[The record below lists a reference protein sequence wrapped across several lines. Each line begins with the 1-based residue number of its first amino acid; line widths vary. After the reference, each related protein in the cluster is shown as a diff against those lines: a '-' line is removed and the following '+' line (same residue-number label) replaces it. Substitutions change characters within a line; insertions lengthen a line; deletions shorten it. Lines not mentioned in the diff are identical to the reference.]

1 MANLEG
7 DVMRAVVQI
16 FAVIKDQVMANVQSA
31 AIKGQILGED
41 TDASTNLK
49 RLDKIVR
56 DSVDQAGYNGMREMT
71 GTIKPYIRLLQQ
83 AQLDKAKQ

>member
-1 MANLEG
+1 VANLEG

-16 FAVIKDQVMANVQSA
+16 FA
-31 AIKGQILGED
+31 
-41 TDASTNLK
+41 
-49 RLDKIVR
+49 KIVR